1 MAKKTDCSYEEAVA
15 RLEEIIRRIEN
26 NELTIDSLG
35 ENLKEAQ
42 RLITFCREK
51 LGKTDEQVKRILGTV
66 DAE

>member
-42 RLITFCREK
+42 RLISFCREK
-51 LGKTDEQVKRILGTV
+51 LGKTDEQVKRILGT
-66 DAE
+66 AGTE

>member
-51 LGKTDEQVKRILGTV
+51 LGKTDEQVKRILGT
-66 DAE
+66 AGTE

>member
-42 RLITFCREK
+42 RLISFCREK
-51 LGKTDEQVKRILGTV
+51 LGKTDEQVKRILGT
-66 DAE
+66 AATE